1 MGTEWM
7 GRYRPLVAALVLH
20 SNTVHKGL
28 NEKFDL
34 GEGLVLNCHEWQ
46 VLEYIVEHRDEYFS
60 MIQIA
65 RQLGV
70 PQSSFSRIVSELQKH
85 GLIDKFQVENNKK
98 NVVLRP
104 SQRAMEL
111 YDQRSDSLDR
121 RYFRVFFDA
130 LEGMSDS
137 ELNTFTDALNAL
149 TQALN
154 ASPQSESE
162 PKLIKL
168 D

>member
-20 SNTVHKGL
+20 SNIIHKGM

-34 GEGLVLNCHEWQ
+34 GNGMVLSTHEWQ
-46 VLEYIVEHRDEYFS
+46 VLEYIVEHKDDYFS

-65 RQLGV
+65 RQLGI
-70 PQSSFSRIVSELQKH
+70 PQSSFSRIVGILNNY
-85 GLIDKFQVENNKK
+85 GLIDKYQVENNKK
-98 NVVLRP
+98 NVVVRP
-104 SQRAMEL
+104 TDFALEL
-111 YDQRSDSLDR
+111 YAKRSGSLDS

-130 LEGMSDS
+130 LEGIEDADIV
-137 ELNTFTDALNAL
+137 TFTEALNAL
-149 TQALN
+149 TQAII
-154 ASPQSESE
+154 SQPQEDSE